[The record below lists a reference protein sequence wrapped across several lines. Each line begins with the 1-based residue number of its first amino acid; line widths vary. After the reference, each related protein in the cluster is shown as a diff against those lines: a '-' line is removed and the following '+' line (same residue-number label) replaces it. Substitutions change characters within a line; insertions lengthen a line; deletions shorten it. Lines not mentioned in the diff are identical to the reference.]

1 MKKILIIALLVTMSF
16 SLFAGGSGETSTAPE
31 DKTSVTFAVSGNP
44 YRFFHLTST
53 GCGGDD
59 NIVLAN
65 IYDNLLCLENDGSL
79 SYALAESYD
88 LNEEGTIYTFH
99 LRHGVKFSNGQEM
112 TAEDVKFSLDKG
124 AEGPLAGS
132 LLVNYKE
139 CRIID
144 DYTVEVELSAPYA
157 AFPYC
162 VASRVG
168 GIASKSYWE
177 EVGDEGYQNNP
188 VGTGPYILSE
198 YAANDYIVLTANE
211 DHWRGAPEIKTVR
224 IELVADPN
232 TMILGLQN
240 GDYDVMGNPSIDMV
254 TRFEAD
260 PNIKTDITPST
271 GRITLYLNA
280 RTGLT
285 ADLNFR
291 KAVQYAIDKE
301 EINIAVNNGQA
312 TLLDVDMCPMYS
324 AYPPEEDLHIIEND
338 AEKAKEYLAASS
350 YNNEEFG
357 IMVQAGTT
365 YETVAKVIQAQLM
378 EIGINCVVDA
388 VDSTTRAVRDDAR
401 DFDGYLQDYLSS
413 IPDADAIAGFFKPER
428 FSEDIRYPRAD
439 EIYELSLLGCSAQGD
454 DRLPY
459 YTEICNII
467 TDEAYNVPL
476 YNGIVT
482 IAYNANLE
490 GVGAHCLNYYL
501 FRYWHWAE

>member
-1 MKKILIIALLVTMSF
+1 M
-16 SLFAGGSGETSTAPE
+16 
-31 DKTSVTFAVSGNP
+31 
-44 YRFFHLTST
+44 
-53 GCGGDD
+53 
-59 NIVLAN
+59 
-65 IYDNLLCLENDGSL
+65 
-79 SYALAESYD
+79 
-88 LNEEGTIYTFH
+88 
-99 LRHGVKFSNGQEM
+99 
-112 TAEDVKFSLDKG
+112 
-124 AEGPLAGS
+124 
-132 LLVNYKE
+132 
-139 CRIID
+139 
-144 DYTVEVELSAPYA
+144 
-157 AFPYC
+157 
-162 VASRVG
+162 
-168 GIASKSYWE
+168 
-177 EVGDEGYQNNP
+177 
-188 VGTGPYILSE
+188 
-198 YAANDYIVLTANE
+198 
-211 DHWRGAPEIKTVR
+211 R

-254 TRFEAD
+254 TRFESD

-280 RTGLT
+280 RTGIT

-312 TLLDVDMCPMYS
+312 TILDVDMCPMYT
-324 AYPPEEDLHIIEND
+324 AYPPVEDLHIIEHD
-338 AEKAKEYLAASS
+338 PEKAKEYLAASN

-378 EIGINCVVDA
+378 EIGINCIVDA
-388 VDSTTRAVRDDAR
+388 VDSTTRATRDDAR
-401 DFDGYLQDYLSS
+401 DFDAYLQDYLSS

-428 FSEDIRYPRAD
+428 FPEEIRYPRAD
-439 EIYELSLLGCSAQGD
+439 EIYDLSILGCTSQGD
-454 DRLPY
+454 ERLPY

-482 IAYNANLE
+482 IAFNSNLE